1 MLYETWDQGCQL
13 GLDNVV
19 VLLTQGHGGD
29 SDGEEDEA
37 GHGGGHGG
45 LGAAHQ
51 ATQRGS
57 GHCVDILLKCDI
69 LVSFRDIKT

>member
-1 MLYETWDQGCQL
+1 MLF
-13 GLDNVV
+13 DNVV
-19 VLLTQGHGGD
+19 VLLTEGHGGD

-57 GHCVDILLKCDI
+57 GQGTRGLDTGQWTCE
-69 LVSFRDIKT
+69 